1 MNNYIRDEKG
11 KMIGFTQQQGNQKV
25 YFDGTGKLTA
35 RIHDNRTF
43 DGKGAFKGFGDQGMR
58 VLGEKK
64 S

>member
-11 KMIGFTQQQGNQKV
+11 KMVGFTQQQGNQKI
-25 YFDGTGKLTA
+25 YFDGKGKLTA
-35 RIHDNRTF
+35 RVHDGRTL

-64 S
+64 R

>member
-11 KMIGFTQQQGNQKV
+11 RNIGFTQQQGNQKV
-25 YFDGTGKLTA
+25 YFDRTGKLTA

-43 DGKGAFKGFGDQGMR
+43 DSKGAFKGFGDQGMR

-64 S
+64 R